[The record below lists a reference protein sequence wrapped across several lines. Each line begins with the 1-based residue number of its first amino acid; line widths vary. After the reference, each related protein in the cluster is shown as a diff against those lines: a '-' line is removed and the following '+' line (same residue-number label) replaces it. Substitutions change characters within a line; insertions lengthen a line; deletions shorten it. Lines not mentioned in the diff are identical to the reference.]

1 MGETP
6 MRCRC
11 SMLFVEDN
19 FLLAE
24 SAVDALGAHGLK
36 VQPVPDAR
44 SAFELFRRGHFD
56 CAVIDVELAGDM
68 DGITLA
74 RRILHVDPD
83 FPIALATG
91 YDADLC
97 SAPASIPVFQK
108 PYRFEEIRMSIC
120 PRVLA
125 RR

>member
-1 MGETP
+1 
-6 MRCRC
+6 
-11 SMLFVEDN
+11 MLFVEDN
-19 FLLAE
+19 YLIAE
-24 SAVDALGAHGLK
+24 SAVDALGAKGLD
-36 VQPVPDAR
+36 VHPVPDAR

-68 DGITLA
+68 DGVELA
-74 RRILHVDPD
+74 RRILLVQPD

-91 YDADLC
+91 YDASLC
-97 SAPASIPVFQK
+97 GAPADVPVFQK
-108 PYRFEEIRMSIC
+108 PYRFEEIRASIC